1 MLPEARATWVLPE
14 PRDVARIVCVCV
26 PLPRV
31 VTHSVF
37 TSLDGW
43 LYDTPGPAL
52 SILRSSTA
60 TDRGGSP
67 GSARRVA
74 GGRGPGGARSDIC
87 VMAWGALCRLTLPL
101 RFYFCS
107 KRGEVEMRPLAAFGS
122 VDLVRY
128 TKMVNEWYT
137 L

>member
-52 SILRSSTA
+52 DFALLHRPEGR
-60 TDRGGSP
+60 RGRLGASR
-67 GSARRVA
+67 AA
-74 GGRGPGGARSDIC
+74 GGPGR
-87 VMAWGALCRLTLPL
+87 GAL
-101 RFYFCS
+101 
-107 KRGEVEMRPLAAFGS
+107 
-122 VDLVRY
+122 
-128 TKMVNEWYT
+128 
-137 L
+137 